1 MPQFKCVD
9 VGASCRSQFAAE
21 NTEELLKVV
30 SEHLQTVHKI
40 KVPSRTILGY
50 VAKKTS

>member
-9 VGASCRSQFAAE
+9 VGASCKGHFAAE

-30 SEHLQTVHKI
+30 SEHLKTVHKI
-40 KVPSRTILGY
+40 SLPSRTIMSY
-50 VAKKTS
+50 ISKNTK